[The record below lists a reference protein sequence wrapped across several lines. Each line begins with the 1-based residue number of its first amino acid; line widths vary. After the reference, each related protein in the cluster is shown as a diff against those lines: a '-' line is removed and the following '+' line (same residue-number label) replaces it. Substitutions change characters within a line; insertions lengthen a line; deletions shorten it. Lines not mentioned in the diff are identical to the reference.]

1 MAANR
6 GKQKK
11 TLKLD
16 CEWGSCQESFDRMES
31 FGKRAEDH
39 LVALKAEEEDEAEVS
54 HDKCPLCD
62 MTCPSPSSLRSHIE
76 FLHSNERPYSCDF
89 CEHRCKN
96 LVDLRKHLDSHSSE
110 SAFHCE
116 VPGCSSTAQAAWTM
130 KFHHKKEHE
139 VRGSGATPNKTFPLF
154 LPRCKKQNGNS
165 TVSRGSSSGNRLSSS
180 GNRLN

>member
-139 VRGSGATPNKTFPLF
+139 VHL
-154 LPRCKKQNGNS
+154 
-165 TVSRGSSSGNRLSSS
+165 
-180 GNRLN
+180 